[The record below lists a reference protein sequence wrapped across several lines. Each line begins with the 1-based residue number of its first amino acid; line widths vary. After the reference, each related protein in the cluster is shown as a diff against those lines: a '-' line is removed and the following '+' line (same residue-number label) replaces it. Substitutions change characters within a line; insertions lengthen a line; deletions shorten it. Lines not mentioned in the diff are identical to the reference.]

1 MKHPN
6 NSLNYLIRIVSLLF
20 ILLLSST
27 FASAQTIINPGDTF
41 DFNTT
46 FGGTEYVS
54 NYHDFLDP
62 LNPLLDGAGAQIF
75 YDEFYVKS
83 VATGYART
91 ETAIASKTYQFK
103 ISDGPIAADL
113 DSLISITIDYDG
125 EIDITD
131 ILGYGEFSF
140 DLILKDETEGT
151 TVKELNIVYVNK
163 WNGFWSY
170 WGPAYSQMTVP
181 VTRGHTYSLEFKVKA
196 EANIGFIGV
205 TNIVSF
211 APEFLT
217 PSYGIFLESLSIQ
230 VPEDPLGSIYTIVQS
245 IEQKVDYI
253 KSEVDAIEVKADSLI
268 AKTDSIETKVDA
280 LQAKCDTIES
290 KIDDIESKIDNLQD
304 DVDET
309 MEREIEEQLYLGTS
323 LVSLYLPAS
332 MGGRLELVQA
342 VVEKWINQSEATG
355 YDVTQARKFFNAGIG
370 YFNANNYKDAFDN
383 FSKAY
388 RQLAFK
394 PKVM

>member
-6 NSLNYLIRIVSLLF
+6 NSLLYLIRIVSLLF

-41 DFNTT
+41 DFDTYS
-46 FGGTEYVS
+46 GTPYVS
-54 NYHDFLDP
+54 NYHNFLDP

-75 YDEFYVKS
+75 YNAFFVKS
-83 VATGYART
+83 VATLYART

-140 DLILKDETEGT
+140 DLILKDETEDT
-151 TVKELNIVYVNK
+151 TVKELNLAYEHI
-163 WNGFWSY
+163 WNGLWHYF
-170 WGPAYSQMTVP
+170 GPVYTQMNAP
-181 VTRGHTYSLEFKVKA
+181 ITRGHTYSLEFKVKA

-211 APEFLT
+211 AQEFLT

-230 VPEDPLGSIYTIVQS
+230 VPDDPLGAIYTVVQS

-268 AKTDSIETKVDA
+268 AKTNSIETKVDA

-304 DVDET
+304 DMDET
-309 MEREIEEQLYLGTS
+309 MEREIEEYLYSGIS
-323 LVSLYLPAS
+323 LVSIYLPAS

-342 VVEKWINQSEATG
+342 VVEKWINQSEAAG
-355 YDVTQARKFFNAGIG
+355 FDVTQARKFFNAGIG
-370 YFNANNYKDAFDN
+370 YFNAKNYKDAFDN

-388 RQLAFK
+388 RQLVFK

>member
-6 NSLNYLIRIVSLLF
+6 NSLNYLIRIVSILF
-20 ILLLSST
+20 ILLFSST

-41 DFNTT
+41 NFDSY
-46 FGGTEYVS
+46 GGTPYVS
-54 NYHDFLDP
+54 NYHNFLDP
-62 LNPLLDGAGAQIF
+62 LNPLLDGAGAQI
-75 YDEFYVKS
+75 YWDELYVKS
-83 VATGYART
+83 VATLYART

-113 DSLISITIDYDG
+113 DSLISISIDYYG

-131 ILGYGEFSF
+131 ILGYGEYSF
-140 DLILKDETEGT
+140 DLILKDITEGT
-151 TVKELNIVYVNK
+151 IVKEINLEYFRQNYS
-163 WNGFWSY
+163 FWEAY
-170 WGPAYSQMTVP
+170 GPIYQQMSVP
-181 VTRGHTYSLEFKVKA
+181 VTRGHTYSLEFKAKA
-196 EANIGFIGV
+196 EANIGFIGL

-217 PSYGIFLESLSIQ
+217 PANYIVLQSLSIQ
-230 VPEDPLGSIYTIVQS
+230 VPEDPLGAIYTIVQS

-253 KSEVDAIEVKADSLI
+253 KSEVDAIETKA
-268 AKTDSIETKVDA
+268 DSIETKVDA
-280 LQAKCDTIES
+280 LQSKCDTIES

-304 DVDET
+304 DMDET
-309 MEREIEEQLYLGTS
+309 MEREIEEYLYLGIG
-323 LVSLYLPAS
+323 LVSIYLPES
-332 MGGRLELVQA
+332 LGGRLELVQA

-355 YDVTQARKFFNAGIG
+355 FDVTQARKFFNAGVG

-388 RQLAFK
+388 KQLAFK
-394 PKVM
+394 PKAM

>member
-6 NSLNYLIRIVSLLF
+6 NSQNYLIRIVSLLF

-41 DFNTT
+41 NFDTYS
-46 FGGTEYVS
+46 GTPYVS
-54 NYHDFLDP
+54 NFHNFLDP

-75 YDEFYVKS
+75 YDAFFVKS
-83 VATGYART
+83 VATLYART

-103 ISDGPIAADL
+103 ISEGPITTDL

-151 TVKELNIVYVNK
+151 TVKELNLAYEHI
-163 WNGFWSY
+163 WNGLWHYF
-170 WGPAYSQMTVP
+170 GPVYTQMNVP
-181 VTRGHTYSLEFKVKA
+181 ITRGHTYSLEFKVKA

-211 APEFLT
+211 AQEFLT

-230 VPEDPLGSIYTIVQS
+230 VPEDPLSSIYNIVQA
-245 IEQKVDYI
+245 IDQKVDYI
-253 KSEVDAIEVKADSLI
+253 KSEVDAIEVKADS
-268 AKTDSIETKVDA
+268 IETKVDA
-280 LQAKCDTIES
+280 LQTKCDTIES
-290 KIDDIESKIDNLQD
+290 KIDDVESKIDNLQD

-342 VVEKWINQSEATG
+342 VVEKWINQSEAAG
-355 YDVTQARKFFNAGIG
+355 FDVTQARKFFNAGIG

-394 PKVM
+394 PKAML